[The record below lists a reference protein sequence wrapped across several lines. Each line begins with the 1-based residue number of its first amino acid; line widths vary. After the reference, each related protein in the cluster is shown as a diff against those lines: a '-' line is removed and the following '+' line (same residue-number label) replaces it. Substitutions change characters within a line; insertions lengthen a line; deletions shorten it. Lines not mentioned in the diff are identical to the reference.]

1 MCVFITVYEHDF
13 DVHTAFYPHV
23 ASCPP
28 CVPSL
33 PLNTMVL
40 TTLNTTVPPGTTI
53 TIGCVDGY
61 YTDRE
66 EILTCGSDGQWRG
79 NITQCRGMGVREHL
93 QYTNMTFMFTLHSI
107 PIVYNLKSL
116 HVLTLTT
123 GTTSCNCPS
132 TNTAVIIAPILAGM
146 VMLLVGITLLVISV
160 ILIVKRKRHTP
171 TVQYDKESKVQI
183 YDEVNDVVESTKDTK
198 VYQELDVNKMDDTKQ

>member
-1 MCVFITVYEHDF
+1 MSGWAIKTGQLHICITSTPMCVFTVHKHDF

-28 CVPSL
+28 RVPSL

-40 TTLNTTVPPGTTI
+40 TTLTTTLPPGTTI

-79 NITQCRGMGVREHL
+79 NITQCRGMDLRD
-93 QYTNMTFMFTLHSI
+93 YA
-107 PIVYNLKSL
+107 SL
-116 HVLTLTT
+116 YKHVHTIA
-123 GTTSCNCPS
+123 
-132 TNTAVIIAPILAGM
+132 TNTSHTIETCTASSLTAISDDIAYTVPTEIRPGTVVGTHCGEGYQVAINAVCQDDRTWRVQEQCVQSEFGNENGNWNRNGRLC
-146 VMLLVGITLLVISV
+146 TL
-160 ILIVKRKRHTP
+160 KA
-171 TVQYDKESKVQI
+171 KE
-183 YDEVNDVVESTKDTK
+183 
-198 VYQELDVNKMDDTKQ
+198 

>member
-1 MCVFITVYEHDF
+1 MCSGHFMKILYITQLSYEPGFWCSRFWNGWVGYRQGQMHICITSTPMCVFTVHKHDF

-28 CVPSL
+28 RVPSL

-40 TTLNTTVPPGTTI
+40 TTLTTTVPPGTTI

-79 NITQCRGMGVREHL
+79 NITQCRGMDLRGYV
-93 QYTNMTFMFTLHSI
+93 
-107 PIVYNLKSL
+107 
-116 HVLTLTT
+116 
-123 GTTSCNCPS
+123 C
-132 TNTAVIIAPILAGM
+132 
-146 VMLLVGITLLVISV
+146 
-160 ILIVKRKRHTP
+160 
-171 TVQYDKESKVQI
+171 
-183 YDEVNDVVESTKDTK
+183 
-198 VYQELDVNKMDDTKQ
+198 